1 MVIGHQV
8 LWLYQTPS
16 LSTASVVHQFVFV
29 CPILELLLMEEIL
42 QLPINWCRMIFQ
54 QQQCWFVV
62 VGIGGVKNQTCEI
75 CSNGRCEIFGNAT
88 GVTRSKEVKLGGE
101 KLFLQWRGR
110 EGQVFLL
117 FFWHLEVVFPMRI
130 WVWPK
135 WLIETV
141 LVLFIKEKSHHKT
154 YHTNSYIYIYNVT
167 KATPE

>member
-29 CPILELLLMEEIL
+29 CPILELLLMKEIL

-62 VGIGGVKNQTCEI
+62 VGLGGVKNKTCEI

-88 GVTRSKEVKLGGE
+88 GVTRSKEVKLGGGE
-101 KLFLQWRGR
+101 AVFAVARVRRPSCFCFSDTWKLFFQWEFGCD
-110 EGQVFLL
+110 QSD
-117 FFWHLEVVFPMRI
+117 
-130 WVWPK
+130 
-135 WLIETV
+135 WLRLSWSYSSKKKPSQNISYK
-141 LVLFIKEKSHHKT
+141 FI
-154 YHTNSYIYIYNVT
+154 
-167 KATPE
+167 